1 MVWLI
6 MAGGSALF
14 AGITSVLAKAGLRG
28 VDSNLATAIRT
39 TVVLLFSWSIVF
51 LTGEQQGLTAAG
63 AEQLAADLNELKTAL
78 LQQ

>member
-39 TVVLLFSWSIVF
+39 TVVLLFSWSC
-51 LTGEQQGLTAAG
+51 LLYTSD
-63 AEQLAADLNELKTAL
+63 AADD
-78 LQQ
+78 